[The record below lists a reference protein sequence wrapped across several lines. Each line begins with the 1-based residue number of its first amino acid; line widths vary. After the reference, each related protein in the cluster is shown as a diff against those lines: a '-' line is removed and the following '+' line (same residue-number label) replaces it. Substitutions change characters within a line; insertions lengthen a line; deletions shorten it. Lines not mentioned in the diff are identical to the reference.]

1 MVKIIDII
9 LGPMFSGKTSK
20 ILQIINYAKQNP
32 NNLVITVK
40 PDIDNRYEE
49 DTNKH
54 HIISHDG
61 LKEECFVVNELNK
74 MIKIIIKET
83 YKINKPID
91 DLVII
96 IDESQFFKNLI
107 EFCDNI
113 FDISDTFNANNIK
126 LVFSGLDGDFEK
138 KPIGEILSL
147 IPICDSIIKLNGKC
161 KYCNNKSIMSKRT
174 CQSKSQVLIGG
185 NDLYQPTCRIHHS

>member
-83 YKINKPID
+83 YKIN
-91 DLVII
+91 
-96 IDESQFFKNLI
+96 
-107 EFCDNI
+107 
-113 FDISDTFNANNIK
+113 NIK